1 MSTFE
6 DDDTDFAEDETELD
20 LSGFD
25 SDDDEPLSL
34 DDDFTEED

>member
-6 DDDTDFAEDETELD
+6 EDEPTLGEDDAELD